1 MLLHAVRKAAS
12 TSHTH
17 LSAWYSHLLTG
28 STLKPSDQE
37 DISLQPE
44 GLFRQWDDRYSVRV
58 SMNMVYVTRLFQ
70 NLRNLSGL
78 CLLHHLAISQL
89 VFFDMSKIIHLIFS
103 KHFFFFDEERSWS
116 PSEITMIYSTLLPL
130 LNFIF
135 YFVPY
140 YVSASMET
148 DF

>member
-1 MLLHAVRKAAS
+1 MPTTVRKTGARAAPRSLEAWVLLHAVRKAAS
-12 TSHTH
+12 TSHTP

-44 GLFRQWDDRYSVRV
+44 GLFRQWDDRYIVRV

-78 CLLHHLAISQL
+78 FLPHHLAISQL
-89 VFFDMSKIIHLIFS
+89 DFFDMSKIIHLIFS
-103 KHFFFFDEERSWS
+103 KHFFFFFFFLMTREAGLPARS
-116 PSEITMIYSTLLPL
+116 L
-130 LNFIF
+130 
-135 YFVPY
+135 
-140 YVSASMET
+140 
-148 DF
+148 